1 MNIRNLIKSIYLVS
15 ALVNLSPPGKALQS
29 FDIETKKNSHIEN
42 NPLNKL
48 AIPEKK
54 KELEQNSYKKFKED
68 YIITSKKNDFKNVK
82 IYSSSLLANS
92 SDSKKELNIQSKIQ
106 SEENNILNAKGDV
119 FVSYKG
125 NILKADNL
133 IYDKKKKTIFAEG
146 NVSLNIGDQLFTMSS
161 LKYNFNNKKGYLLDV
176 KG

>member
-92 SDSKKELNIQSKIQ
+92 SDSKKELKFQF
-106 SEENNILNAKGDV
+106 L
-119 FVSYKG
+119 
-125 NILKADNL
+125 
-133 IYDKKKKTIFAEG
+133 
-146 NVSLNIGDQLFTMSS
+146 
-161 LKYNFNNKKGYLLDV
+161 
-176 KG
+176 